1 MTTGAAP
8 AHRALGYR
16 RDPVDGRDWSIG
28 RLGLALSVPASA
40 SLRGHVDAVLDQGP
54 TQSCVANAWAQALR
68 IGDHIDGQ
76 RSPALGSVLFLY
88 YNARAWH
95 DDEDTDAGT
104 YLRTCAQG
112 LVRFGRAPDRIWPF
126 DVARVN
132 TRPSWKAYRAAFDL
146 RGPRGYY
153 RIPNGDLASV
163 RSAVAAGKP
172 VVFGMSV
179 DLAFLYDDGPL
190 VIGDAEG
197 PSVGGHA
204 MCVVGYEG
212 DNFEIVNSWGTGWR
226 DRGFARLTASR
237 LATATDLWAVD
248 P

>member
-1 MTTGAAP
+1 M
-8 AHRALGYR
+8 
-16 RDPVDGRDWSIG
+16 G
-28 RLGLALSVPASA
+28 RLGLGAAAPVSA

-54 TQSCVANAWAQALR
+54 TQSCVAHAWAQALT
-68 IGDHIDGQ
+68 IGDRIDGQ
-76 RSPALGSVLFLY
+76 SLPTLASVLFLY
-88 YNARAWH
+88 FNSRAWH
-95 DDEDTDAGT
+95 DEEEIDAGT

-112 LVRFGRAPDRIWPF
+112 LVRFGRAPDRLWPF

-153 RIPNGDLASV
+153 RIANGDLASV
-163 RSAVAAGKP
+163 RRALAAGKP
-172 VVFGMSV
+172 VVFGMAVEAAFV
-179 DLAFLYDDGPL
+179 DDRGPL
-190 VIGDAEG
+190 VIGDAQG
-197 PSVGGHA
+197 PAIGGHA
-204 MCVVGYEG
+204 MCVVGYNG

-226 DRGFARLTASR
+226 NGGFAWLTSGR